1 MPRKTRGRGTTPGP
15 AVTVFQTIVPDGRAF
30 RIKRARTALLARDF
44 ATARR
49 VLEPLTLQR
58 FAAEISAILDAA
70 IAADE
75 VSS

>member
-15 AVTVFQTIVPDGRAF
+15 AVTVSKAIVSHARAF
-30 RIKRARTALLARDF
+30 RIKRARTALLSGDF